1 MFQLQDT
8 NTVLLVPGAEGKL
21 NIKLNE
27 TAVTDYRAGW
37 LPLHQGKVN
46 FPPGKVSERQAVTSW
61 FKCKLWLE
69 PSKLHRSQMAF

>member
-8 NTVLLVPGAEGKL
+8 NTLLLVPGAEGKL

-37 LPLHQGKVN
+37 LPLHQGKVS
-46 FPPGKVSERQAVTSW
+46 FPPGKVSERQAGSSASSGWSLLNFTEV
-61 FKCKLWLE
+61 KWL
-69 PSKLHRSQMAF
+69 SKA